1 VSTLDDRI
9 KEFFE
14 DMSSDVVEERVA
26 EYCIREVHGG
36 RKLMDVIQDPY
47 VKNRLNEEKVNAV
60 LLENPE
66 VIEAM
71 EMEIAETFR
80 PPEVGFSG

>member
-1 VSTLDDRI
+1 MSTLEDRI
-9 KEFFE
+9 REFFE
-14 DMSSDVVEERVA
+14 DMSSDVIEERVA
-26 EYCIREVHGG
+26 EYCIREVHSG

-47 VKNRLNEEKVNAV
+47 VKNRLNEEKINAV

-71 EMEIAETFR
+71 EQEIAATFR
-80 PPEVGFSG
+80 PPEIGFAD